1 MFLCL
6 IGVLSLKV
14 VSLVTNKGKKK
25 LLIKERC
32 HLFYLVGVLSMVSMM
47 VLSLHKNLQLGLALS
62 CLVAGSAG
70 VAIAD
75 VTIDACTAYNSI
87 KHPSLASDMQSL
99 CSLSSSI
106 GALLGFFMS
115 GILVHLVGSKV
126 SQSLAVIS
134 VICDFF

>member
-1 MFLCL
+1 MFITIHSNL
-6 IGVLSLKV
+6 
-14 VSLVTNKGKKK
+14 
-25 LLIKERC
+25 
-32 HLFYLVGVLSMVSMM
+32 HLY
-47 VLSLHKNLQLGLALS
+47 LALLWMTIS
-62 CLVAGSAG
+62 SAAM
-70 VAIAD
+70 AIAD

-126 SQSLAVIS
+126 SESCAVIS
-134 VICDFF
+134 AIRDDFSLMPCFVFRH

>member
-1 MFLCL
+1 M
-6 IGVLSLKV
+6 
-14 VSLVTNKGKKK
+14 
-25 LLIKERC
+25 
-32 HLFYLVGVLSMVSMM
+32 LFI
-47 VLSLHKNLQLGLALS
+47 SLHSNLHLYFALMWMTLS
-62 CLVAGSAG
+62 SAAM
-70 VAIAD
+70 AIAD

-126 SQSLAVIS
+126 GESCVAHRDL
-134 VICDFF
+134 

>member
-1 MFLCL
+1 M
-6 IGVLSLKV
+6 SLENRVIFSAV
-14 VSLVTNKGKKK
+14 VSLIIQIYMFV
-25 LLIKERC
+25 LC
-32 HLFYLVGVLSMVSMM
+32 VFAGVLGVVS
-47 VLSLHKNLQLGLALS
+47 LLFISLHSNLHLYLALFWMTIS
-62 CLVAGSAG
+62 SAAM
-70 VAIAD
+70 AIAD

-126 SQSLAVIS
+126 S
-134 VICDFF
+134 